1 MFYEFDPNFGI
12 DSSGIDALEDQL
24 DKYIDHYLAG
34 EKAEVEGVWNDPVFV
49 RGYEWEKRQ
58 AILRQLYREEVE
70 KSIEV
75 TEEETRQEFM
85 ALSVEVHLRHLF
97 TKDDAQAEEFYRQLK
112 EGESFEHLAEQ
123 VFKDSILSSNGGD
136 LGWIKLADF
145 DESLTN
151 AIQILKIGE
160 ISQPVTSK
168 WGYHILEVLSRRKNA
183 ILVEDDYY
191 RMREKLQKRIEKR
204 KSRKL
209 SNEFI
214 TNYIGGLNPQLNQ
227 LPFRHLLFALV
238 PRAEREKKEY
248 TNKILLSDALITA
261 AEAELVDLADLEL
274 ISFKDGSVSIR
285 KYLMAMK
292 NIPLGQRPRFNSA
305 RQFSNQI
312 GIWQRDNLLFEKA
325 IKLKLDENV
334 QVLKEIYSFKAE
346 QSYYY
351 YLNSLLDN
359 LNPPSFVIDY
369 FQLSEEDRF
378 RTSYHPLSG
387 FQNLEA
393 WKWWRAQQDLHQLL
407 RNQNP
412 TIWINQKLLEKENNR
427 IEWGNQ
433 IRMFMFRKPS

>member
-1 MFYEFDPNFGI
+1 
-12 DSSGIDALEDQL
+12 
-24 DKYIDHYLAG
+24 
-34 EKAEVEGVWNDPVFV
+34 
-49 RGYEWEKRQ
+49 
-58 AILRQLYREEVE
+58 
-70 KSIEV
+70 
-75 TEEETRQEFM
+75 
-85 ALSVEVHLRHLF
+85 
-97 TKDDAQAEEFYRQLK
+97 
-112 EGESFEHLAEQ
+112 
-123 VFKDSILSSNGGD
+123 
-136 LGWIKLADF
+136 
-145 DESLTN
+145 
-151 AIQILKIGE
+151 
-160 ISQPVTSK
+160 
-168 WGYHILEVLSRRKNA
+168 
-183 ILVEDDYY
+183 
-191 RMREKLQKRIEKR
+191 
-204 KSRKL
+204 
-209 SNEFI
+209 
-214 TNYIGGLNPQLNQ
+214 
-227 LPFRHLLFALV
+227 
-238 PRAEREKKEY
+238 
-248 TNKILLSDALITA
+248 
-261 AEAELVDLADLEL
+261 
-274 ISFKDGSVSIR
+274 
-285 KYLMAMK
+285 MAMK

-412 TIWINQKLLEKENNR
+412 TIWINPKLLEKENNR